1 MVGLVLLYLGGELK
15 VPIETG
21 FGALAERIATI
32 EAIAWLKIHQ
42 FSETQPISNHPKE
55 KWNHEFK
62 ENNPLEAK
70 LAIYKIP

>member
-42 FSETQPISNHPKE
+42 FSETQPIFNHPKE
-55 KWNHEFK
+55 K
-62 ENNPLEAK
+62 
-70 LAIYKIP
+70 